1 MKTTTLTAAGPLLAL
16 ALAAAAPAAWAQ
28 AGGPVVYP
36 ARDQSPKQQERDRFE
51 CFEWA
56 KGQSGFDPTLAAA
69 APGATAT
76 PMPTSTA
83 SPTGAMAGG
92 ALGGAAIAELTHA
105 DAGRG
110 AAIGALGGGLAQRM
124 KQQQATQ
131 ARQQQAGTQQAQR
144 AQAKSLYDR
153 AYGACLEARGYV
165 LK

>member
-1 MKTTTLTAAGPLLAL
+1 MRTPTLSAAGLLL
-16 ALAAAAPAAWAQ
+16 ALAAAAPATQAQ
-28 AGGPVVYP
+28 ASAPIVYP
-36 ARDQSPKQQERDRFE
+36 AHDQSPKQQEKDRFE

-56 KGQSGFDPTLAAA
+56 KGQSGFDPTLAATAPGATA
-69 APGATAT
+69 APGAT
-76 PMPTSTA
+76 PS
-83 SPTGAMAGG
+83 STGAMAGG

-124 KQQQATQ
+124 KQQQAAQ

-144 AQAKSLYDR
+144 AQGRSLYDR
-153 AYGACLEARGYV
+153 AFGACMEARGYV